1 MGKQKNR
8 KPTKKR
14 ASKKRNITPLK
25 RYNRIVSLVVK
36 DYKKKGIEYNIA
48 DVRKSVSADLYPSL
62 KTVAPSRITLKK
74 VQGVSKTKE
83 PKEAKE
89 KTFRIKAE
97 NIPRKY
103 FDTSIEWYDLG
114 NENRYNGQPNPILEV
129 NRLFPDIPIVLK
141 SGEHEIAIKGDIS
154 NYDNSPLQDFVEK
167 LRNEFGN
174 KSGNP
179 LGGVPIWI
187 DSKDKQFA
195 FWGTEEAGIPEENML
210 DYVEMTERTIVT
222 DEGKIISKDTATK
235 EQIETSKE
243 ITKKET
249 KEKKKKQKEAVEKKK
264 RKGKLTQKQKALE
277 KDKIRNFYN
286 DQIKELRQDIKDGLL
301 DKTDFKPERKRLLD
315 MMKSELKKYEKGGI
329 IN

>member
-1 MGKQKNR
+1 MGTKKKRN
-8 KPTKKR
+8 PTKKQTNKRR
-14 ASKKRNITPLK
+14 AIPLK
-25 RYNRIVSLVVK
+25 RYNRIVSLIVK
-36 DYKKKGIEYNIA
+36 DNKKRGITYDISE
-48 DVRKSVSADLYPSL
+48 VRKSVSESIYPNL
-62 KTVAPSRITLKK
+62 KGFSPSKINLKK
-74 VQGVSKTKE
+74 IKGFTVSKDI
-83 PKEAKE
+83 KEAKE
-89 KTFRIKAE
+89 PTFKIKAE

-195 FWGTEEAGIPEENML
+195 FWGTEEADVPEENML
-210 DYVEMTERTIVT
+210 DYVEMTERTVVT
-222 DEGKIISKDTATK
+222 DEGKIIPKDTATK

-243 ITKKET
+243 IKKEETKK
-249 KEKKKKQKEAVEKKK
+249 KKKKQATDKKK
-264 RKGKLTQKQKALE
+264 RKDKGKKKRLSDTQSANLTKQLE
-277 KDKIRNFYN
+277 L
-286 DQIKELRQDIKDGLL
+286 LREDFKDGIYT
-301 DKTDFKPERKRLLD
+301 KKEYKVERKKL
-315 MMKSELKKYEKGGI
+315 MSKYEKGGI